1 MTATSAA
8 RLPARFWYLS
18 AGMLVNRLGTFVLPY
33 LAIYLTTAR
42 GFGAGTAGVVLSGYG
57 AGAIVSSLG
66 GGVLADRW
74 GRLPTMVTGLAV
86 TAGLTVLLAVA
97 TTVGTITIT
106 AVALGVT
113 SDVYRPAAN
122 ATVADLVPEADRVR
136 AYGVLYWA
144 GNLGFSASAVL
155 GGLIASHS
163 FTALFLI
170 DAAASVGGAAVLWAG
185 LHGYQNRAGAGS
197 APDRAGSGLRVVLQ
211 DPVFLGF
218 VALCLVFMTV
228 YFQGVVALPVTV
240 MRAGVSPARYG
251 IIIAANGVT
260 VLALQPP
267 LTRLMRRVSLG
278 TAMALASLL
287 LGIGLGMLGWVRTFA
302 LFMIA
307 AVVWTVG
314 EIGFSVAGPALV
326 ARLAPDHL
334 HGRYQGVFGM
344 SAGVAAFVGPAAGG
358 AVLATLGSRPLW
370 LICVALGAGMAVGH
384 LALGDGYRR
393 GRPTA
398 EPRAEPTRSES
409 AVAGS

>member
-1 MTATSAA
+1 MTATSAG

-18 AGMLVNRLGTFVLPY
+18 AGMLVNRLGTFVLPF
-33 LAIYLTTAR
+33 LALYLTTAR
-42 GFGAGTAGVVLSGYG
+42 GFGVSTAGVVLSGYG
-57 AGAIVSSLG
+57 AGAIFSSLG

-86 TAGLTVLLAVA
+86 TAGLTALLAVA
-97 TTVGTITIT
+97 TTVGPITIT
-106 AVALGVT
+106 AVGLGLT

-170 DAAASVGGAAVLWAG
+170 DALTSAAGAAVLRAG
-185 LHGYQNRAGAGS
+185 LHGYRDRTGEATTPDRGS
-197 APDRAGSGLRVVLQ
+197 AGLSAVLR

-218 VALCLVFMTV
+218 VALCVVFMTV

-240 MRAGVSPARYG
+240 MRAGISPARYG
-251 IIIAANGVT
+251 TIVATNGVT

-267 LTRLMRRVSLG
+267 MTRLMRRVSLG
-278 TAMALASLL
+278 TAMAAASLL
-287 LGIGLGMLGWVRTFA
+287 LGTGLGMLAWVHTFA
-302 LFMIA
+302 LFIVA

-326 ARLAPDHL
+326 ARLAPDDL
-334 HGRYQGVFGM
+334 QGRYQGTFGM

-358 AVLATLGSRPLW
+358 AMLAALGSRPLW
-370 LICVALGAGMAVGH
+370 LVCAGLGAGMAVGH
-384 LALGDGYRR
+384 LALQRGYLR
-393 GRPTA
+393 GRSAA
-398 EPRAEPTRSES
+398 EPAPSEPPA
-409 AVAGS
+409 AVGTD